1 MVFVYRISS
10 GLAIAYQDAYN
21 MLCQEWASL
30 TQPSEMVTFGL
41 EVAPKEKGVG
51 HPCGQS
57 EHMSNH

>member
-1 MVFVYRISS
+1 
-10 GLAIAYQDAYN
+10 

-30 TQPSEMVTFGL
+30 TQPSELVAFGL

-57 EHMSNH
+57 EHMSNHYELPKQQYVLRKQQSRKFSS